1 MTDTNDLRDSLRMS
15 PRGRWTAARLCG
27 AIVNAP
33 TRKRT
38 ITSIKPSTKPPTSP
52 WQATPPDTTVQT
64 CKICGI
70 LVNGSYEHAHNQVH
84 QADYEQFATA
94 SPGTAETCKICGIL
108 INRSTKTRTAAVT
121 GSCRRSARRR

>member
-1 MTDTNDLRDSLRMS
+1 MRDSNFLQDALR
-15 PRGRWTAARLCG
+15 AAATEPLDTCTLCG
-27 AIVNAP
+27 AIIN
-33 TRKRT
+33 R
-38 ITSIKPSTKPPTSP
+38 
-52 WQATPPDTTVQT
+52 
-64 CKICGI
+64 
-70 LVNGSYEHAHNQVH
+70 SYEHAHNQVH

>member
-1 MTDTNDLRDSLRMS
+1 VRRHRQRSYEEAHNHFHQAFHQ
-15 PRGRWTAARLCG
+15 TAYQPLASH
-27 AIVNAP
+27 A
-33 TRKRT
+33 
-38 ITSIKPSTKPPTSP
+38 
-52 WQATPPDTTVQT
+52 PDTTVQT

>member
-1 MTDTNDLRDSLRMS
+1 MTDTNDLRDSLRMP

-27 AIVNAP
+27 AIIN
-33 TRKRT
+33 R
-38 ITSIKPSTKPPTSP
+38 
-52 WQATPPDTTVQT
+52 
-64 CKICGI
+64 
-70 LVNGSYEHAHNQVH
+70 SYEHAHNQVH